1 MHAQIVSTGSCLPG
15 APITNADIEKM
26 VGALPPGMLEGMH
39 MQQRFWIIDPE
50 TGEHRHSTSGM
61 AADALRQALD
71 RAGLVPG
78 DVELLIV
85 ATATGDYL
93 LPPTPTLVQE
103 KLGIDGCATLEIRSG
118 GAGVVQGL
126 DIARLYLERG
136 TYRTAAVIGADA
148 ISPVQAQLLAREDRR
163 LKVRD
168 RLLMYMFGDG
178 AGAIVMRAA
187 DTPGVIAAASR
198 CIGNGRPPGME
209 VRGGGGTH
217 APYLEQVASGR
228 PVDLRIDIQAASTFT
243 ATLTLEGIA
252 DTLNTAGLDAD
263 AIDHL
268 VTPEADTD
276 WMTAAFDDNPAL
288 ARNWAPL
295 VEKVRNALPE
305 IGAPGCAALPLALD
319 RASAAGQLKAGQR
332 VMLLG
337 METTKWIYAGM
348 VLDWTITDG

>member
-1 MHAQIVSTGSCLPG
+1 VYAQIVSTGSYLPG
-15 APITNADIEKM
+15 EPITNADIEEM
-26 VGALPPGMLEGMH
+26 VGALPGGMLEGMH
-39 MQQRFWIIDPE
+39 MQRRFWIIDPE
-50 TGEHRHSTSGM
+50 TGGHRDSTSGM
-61 AADALRQALD
+61 AANALRQALE

-103 KLGIDGCATLEIRSG
+103 KLGIDGCSTLEIRSG

-136 TYRTAAVIGADA
+136 IYQTVAVIGADA
-148 ISPVQAQLLAREDRR
+148 ISPVQAQLLGREDRR
-163 LKVRD
+163 LRVRD

-178 AGAIVMRAA
+178 AGAIVMRAG
-187 DTPGVIAAASR
+187 DTPGVIAAASQ

-217 APYLEQVASGR
+217 APYLEQLASGR
-228 PVDLRIDIQAASTFT
+228 PVDLRIDIEAASTFT

-252 DTLNTAGLDAD
+252 NTLRAAGVEAD

-276 WMTAAFDDNPAL
+276 WMAAAFDDNPAL
-288 ARNWAPL
+288 ARSWAPL
-295 VEKVRNALPE
+295 LAKVRNALPAV
-305 IGAPGCAALPLALD
+305 GAPGCAALPIGLD
-319 RASAAGQLKAGQR
+319 HAVAAGQLQAGQR
-332 VMLLG
+332 IMLLG

-348 VLDWTITDG
+348 VLDWTA